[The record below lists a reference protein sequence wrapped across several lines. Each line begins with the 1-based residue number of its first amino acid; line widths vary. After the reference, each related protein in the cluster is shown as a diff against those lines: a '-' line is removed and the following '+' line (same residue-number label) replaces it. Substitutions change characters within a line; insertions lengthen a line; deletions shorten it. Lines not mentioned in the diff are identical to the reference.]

1 MTQNRWK
8 SPVLWT
14 AVVAQVVSILIMTNV
29 IDLPLGDQ
37 VNQVAVAILQ
47 LLTLIGVLN
56 NPENPEAM

>member
-29 IDLPLGDQ
+29 IDLALGDQ